1 MLYQFQK
8 IVVSGMRGKVMA
20 NLIEFFRMVLS
31 YLMVFAVIIAVSGI
45 GGFIGVKVWKPKT
58 KVEQAKE

>member
-1 MLYQFQK
+1 M
-8 IVVSGMRGKVMA
+8 S

-31 YLMVFAVIIAVSGI
+31 YLMVFVVIIAVSGV

-58 KVEQAKE
+58 KEDK